1 MRYSIDRAVV
11 LNQIWSGTDVYT
23 YVCDWRGVHDI
34 LYTFNSYRTH
44 YIIFTAQSFEIILCI
59 WFICAWLVIQRY
71 FVVSIV
77 VKLINMDKFVMWRY
91 LRRAKD
97 NAYGNINKISEA
109 LASMRFW
116 VQARGFHV
124 WSCVYCDKYSSEVI
138 IMYSSDKE
146 VKSSRLKYGS
156 NV

>member
-1 MRYSIDRAVV
+1 MRNSIDRAVF

-34 LYTFNSYRTH
+34 LLTFNSHRAH
-44 YIIFTAQSFEIILCI
+44 YIIFTARSFEIILCI
-59 WFICAWLVIQRY
+59 WFICVWLVIQRHL
-71 FVVSIV
+71 VVSIV

-91 LRRAKD
+91 LRRVKD

-116 VQARGFHV
+116 VQVRGFHV
-124 WSCVYCDKYSSEVI
+124 WYCVYCDKYLSEVI
-138 IMYSSDKE
+138 IMYSSDNE
-146 VKSSRLKYGS
+146 VKRSRLKYGS